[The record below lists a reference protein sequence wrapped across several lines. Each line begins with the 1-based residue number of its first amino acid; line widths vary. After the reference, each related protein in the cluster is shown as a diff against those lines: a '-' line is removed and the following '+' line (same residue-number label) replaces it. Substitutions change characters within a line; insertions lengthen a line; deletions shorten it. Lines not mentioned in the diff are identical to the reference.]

1 MLFPEIPLQ
10 RDIDCGDADLQE
22 SAISTLA
29 DCDRTFGFAPVIA
42 LAPMLS
48 DFDCAVAYWLRG
60 AMYPMDQAAA
70 GERAQFALGRYQ
82 AENAG
87 LSVEEIIGQVQAAGN
102 ARYERI
108 MQESRDLEEF
118 RKEMIAEGQNPD
130 EAAFTERLQRR
141 AVEALSF
148 QRDIVACE
156 AKYGFGQAGG
166 Q

>member
-1 MLFPEIPLQ
+1 MTMMRTGLAGLAAAVLALPL
-10 RDIDCGDADLQE
+10 A
-22 SAISTLA
+22 
-29 DCDRTFGFAPVIA
+29 APREA
-42 LAPMLS
+42 HAQDFTPAPMLS

-156 AKYGFGQAGG
+156 AKYSFGQAGG

>member
-1 MLFPEIPLQ
+1 
-10 RDIDCGDADLQE
+10 
-22 SAISTLA
+22 
-29 DCDRTFGFAPVIA
+29 
-42 LAPMLS
+42 
-48 DFDCAVAYWLRG
+48 
-60 AMYPMDQAAA
+60 MYPMDQAAA

-87 LSVEEIIGQVQAAGN
+87 LSVEQIVGQVQAAGN

-108 MQESRDLEEF
+108 MHESRGLEEL
-118 RKEMIAEGQNPD
+118 RQEMIADGQNPD

-148 QRDIVACE
+148 QQDIVACE
-156 AKYGFGQAGG
+156 AKYGFAQAGG